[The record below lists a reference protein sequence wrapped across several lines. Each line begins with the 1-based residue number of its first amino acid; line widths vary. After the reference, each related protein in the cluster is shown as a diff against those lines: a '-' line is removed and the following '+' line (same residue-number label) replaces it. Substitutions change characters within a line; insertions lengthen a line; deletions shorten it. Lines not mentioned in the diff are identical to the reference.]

1 MHRRIFW
8 ILGTLGLMSI
18 LACTALGKMTV
29 GGFLYYSEAIDRAAI
44 DDQLYG
50 GLKIGYSW

>member
-1 MHRRIFW
+1 MLRRIFW
-8 ILGTLGLMSI
+8 ILGTLALMSI